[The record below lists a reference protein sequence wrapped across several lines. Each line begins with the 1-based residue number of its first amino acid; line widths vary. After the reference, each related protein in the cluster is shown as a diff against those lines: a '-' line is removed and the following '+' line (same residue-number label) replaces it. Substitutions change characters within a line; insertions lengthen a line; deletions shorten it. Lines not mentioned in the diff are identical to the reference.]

1 MQPNENIENNENIVN
16 TPNGPNESN
25 TPPEAVPQA
34 PAVEKVPVAEPY
46 HLGFGKKKEKSDEEP
61 KKAKKVKEP
70 KEPKKPKEPKPK
82 KERKPRKKL
91 FVWDAETKTLHIGK
105 KRQIGTEGVN
115 RLVLV
120 LGALVLTLLL
130 VMSILGMMGKA
141 RAYNATL
148 DLGERFLDAGS
159 YREAALAFNA
169 AIDIEPR
176 AKAYLGRGD
185 ANAALGD
192 YAAALSDY
200 QAARDR
206 RPYNKEAYAR
216 LASAYLELGDRNAA
230 IEILRTAYQKTHS
243 RAFKTWRQLLESESG
258 TASLSGVVSGY
269 LPYGD
274 TSPLPDATVKLYK
287 TVGKIDCLIAFTST
301 ASDGGFTL
309 TSLPAGEYTLC
320 VDEPE
325 HIGVRTAQTLEDG
338 GDHYTE
344 LFLLIPQTDET
355 RYGEQ
360 SEGLSLHVTNALNGE
375 SIANAKLTLRSG
387 WNNEDERALLT
398 AQTNEYGAVQLDEL
412 DYGYYTVYLEADEYL
427 PAYHN
432 VAVLPEE
439 YAPYWQLTLSPEL
452 KEGETRVVLTWSSTP
467 SDLDSHLVGDGF
479 HVWYS
484 NREYND
490 SLGRHRADLDLDDT
504 DGYGPETI
512 SIYQGV
518 DGTYTYSVYDFSNG
532 GNASSTALGASG
544 ATVRV
549 YQDDGIAATYH
560 VPTGQSGTT
569 WTVFTLDSRG
579 RITPVNTIS
588 SQEP

>member
-1 MQPNENIENNENIVN
+1 MEPNENNENIGN
-16 TPNGPNESN
+16 ETSTPPVG
-25 TPPEAVPQA
+25 TPPEAA
-34 PAVEKVPVAEPY
+34 PAAEPKAPEVEKVPVAEPH
-46 HLGFGKKKEKSDEEP
+46 HLGFGKKKEKAEKP
-61 KKAKKVKEP
+61 P
-70 KEPKKPKEPKPK
+70 KESKPPKPEKPK

-91 FVWDAETKTLHIGK
+91 FVWDAESKTLRIGK
-105 KRQIGTEGVN
+105 KRQLGTKGVN
-115 RLVLV
+115 RLVLT
-120 LGALVLTLLL
+120 LGALALALLL
-130 VMSILGMMGKA
+130 VLSILGLAGKA
-141 RAYNATL
+141 RAYSATL

-159 YREAALAFNA
+159 YREAVLAFNA
-169 AIDIEPR
+169 AIYIEPR

-192 YAAALSDY
+192 FSAALSDY
-200 QAARDR
+200 QAARER

-216 LASAYLELGDRNAA
+216 LAATYLEMGDRGGAL
-230 IEILRTAYQKTHS
+230 EILRTAYQKTHS

-274 TSPLPDATVKLYK
+274 TSPLSGATVRLYRTISK
-287 TVGKIDCLIAFTST
+287 VDCLVAFTST

-309 TSLPAGEYTLC
+309 ENLPAGKYTLC
-320 VDEPE
+320 VDEPT
-325 HIGVRTAQTLEDG
+325 HIGVRTEQTVEDG
-338 GDHYTE
+338 EQHYTE

-355 RYGEQ
+355 RYGAQ
-360 SEGLSLHVTNALNGE
+360 SEGISLQVTNALNGE
-375 SIANAKLTLRSG
+375 SVANARLTLRSG
-387 WNNEDERALLT
+387 WNNEAGRSLLT
-398 AQTNEYGAVQLDEL
+398 AQTDEYGAVQLDEL

-439 YAPYWQLTLSPEL
+439 YVPYWQLSLSPVL
-452 KEGETRVVLTWSSTP
+452 KEGETRVVLTWSATP
-467 SDLDSHLVGDGF
+467 ADLDSHLRGDDF

-484 NREYND
+484 GRSYDD

-504 DGYGPETI
+504 NGYGPETI

-532 GNASSTALGASG
+532 GNAASTALGASG
-544 ATVRV
+544 AMVRV
-549 YQDDGIAATYH
+549 YQGDGLAATYR
-560 VPTGQSGTT
+560 VPTGQAGTT